1 MPADATPPR
10 TAAPRTQFAVR
21 RRLLALARLALP
33 AAVLSAVLGGITFA
47 VGSQAAAVETMPVSA
62 IKPGMKGHAVTVFSG
77 TESERFEIEVVDTI
91 RNYLPKQDAVLFKSS
106 DPRLQHSGIVGGM
119 SGSPIF
125 IEGKLVGAL
134 SYGWR
139 FNKDP
144 LGALTPIS
152 NMLEIGGLP
161 YRPDVLPHPKGAAK
175 ARGGVQGWSDTVLG
189 LRQDPLPPR
198 RRPAELDPAEGL
210 TPLSVPLSISG
221 LSGSATQ
228 MLVEAFGMQPVRGGG
243 SGAAAADASAAPRKW
258 KMGDSV
264 SVVMVRG
271 DSSVAGNGTVTWVGP
286 KGDRLLAFGHSMFND
301 GPTNVPIADARVHT
315 IIASLERSVKL
326 SSPLQ
331 IQGLMYQDRQ
341 PAIAL
346 RTDLRAPMIPVSAT
360 IKGPDPDL
368 PPRTYDNEVAVGV
381 SLTPNLVAVVLAEG
395 VDEAARDATEVVVHV
410 ISDVS
415 ITTSSGPRDVHL
427 DEEVFFPE
435 GVVGRMLGGSRSIA
449 LLSSVLDNPF
459 EVGSI
464 RRVRHE
470 ITLEY
475 GTPLDSIRMVRLH
488 DGEVRAGDIAQLDVV
503 LRGYKG
509 EERIEVLPLRIP
521 DDAGGEDIQIEIA
534 GGDYVRPYRPLPG
547 DLDDLVTTIAQIY
560 PSRAIVASIYREH
573 EGLSTKHGLLNQ
585 LPDSVLE
592 TLSDQ
597 SSTQDAVRFKQLARR
612 VIPTKHIIEGI
623 HTLRVSVQPRKRT
636 K

>member
-1 MPADATPPR
+1 MPAE
-10 TAAPRTQFAVR
+10 TQ
-21 RRLLALARLALP
+21 RRLAIVGALVIAAGLAITAGSSAR
-33 AAVLSAVLGGITFA
+33 
-47 VGSQAAAVETMPVSA
+47 AVETMPVSA
-62 IKPGMKGHAVTVFSG
+62 IKPGMKGHAFTVFSG

-91 RNYLPKQDAVLFKSS
+91 RNYLPHQDAVLFKSS
-106 DPRLQHSGIVGGM
+106 DPRLEHSGIVGGM

-125 IEGKLVGAL
+125 IDGKLVGAL

-152 NMLEIGGLP
+152 NMLEISALP
-161 YRPDVLPHPKGAAK
+161 YRPDVLPHPKAK
-175 ARGGVQGWSDTVLG
+175 ARGGMQGWSDTVLG

-198 RRPAELDPAEGL
+198 RLPADLDPAEGL
-210 TPLSVPLSISG
+210 TPLVVPLSISG
-221 LSGSATQ
+221 LSSGATQ
-228 MLVEAFGMQPVRGGG
+228 MLVDAFGMQPVRGGG
-243 SGAAAADASAAPRKW
+243 GGGEVADGATAARKW

-271 DSSVAGNGTVTWVGP
+271 DSSVAGNGTITWVGP

-301 GPTNVPIADARVHT
+301 GPTNIPIADARVHT
-315 IIASLERSVKL
+315 ILASVERSVKL
-326 SSPLQ
+326 SSPLT

-368 PPRTYDNEVAVGV
+368 PARTYDNEVAVGV
-381 SLTPNLVAVVLAEG
+381 SLTPNLIAVILADG
-395 VDEAARDATEVVVHV
+395 VDEAARDATEVVVKV
-410 ISDVS
+410 SSDLS
-415 ITTSSGPRDVHL
+415 LETSTGPREFHI

-449 LLSSVLDNPF
+449 MLSAVLDNPF

-464 RRVRHE
+464 RRVRQSV
-470 ITLEY
+470 TLDY
-475 GTPLDSIRMVRLH
+475 GTPLDSIQLVRLR
-488 DGEVRAGDIAQLDVV
+488 DSEVRAGDIAHFELV
-503 LRGYKG
+503 LRSYKG
-509 EERIEVLPLRIP
+509 EDRVEVVPLRIP
-521 DDAGGEDIQIEIA
+521 DDAGDEEIQVEIA

-547 DLDDLVTTIAQIY
+547 DLDDLLTTISQTY

-573 EGLSTKHGLLNQ
+573 EGLSTKHGLLHE

-597 SSTQDAVRFKQLARR
+597 SSTQNAVRFKQLARR
-612 VIPTKHIIEGI
+612 VLPTKNIVEGI
-623 HTLRVSVQPRKRT
+623 HTLRVQVLPRKRT